1 MSVAVAELLLYPSY
15 LGDGPESPSRFH
27 VPVTVLCRS
36 SELLLLP
43 GDFLAGCVSP
53 TVTFLPAVGCHS
65 PSSPSLRAN
74 NKIEDQTKSDTSVK
88 LFLLYH
94 AYSFQ
99 QARFRKNDPPYDHCF
114 CCSLAR
120 LLTGAEERP

>member
-1 MSVAVAELLLYPSY
+1 M
-15 LGDGPESPSRFH
+15 
-27 VPVTVLCRS
+27 TVLCRS

-74 NKIEDQTKSDTSVK
+74 NKIADQTSLVWQIRYFCEAI
-88 LFLLYH
+88 LIYH
-94 AYSFQ
+94 AYPFQ
-99 QARFRKNDPPYDHCF
+99 QARFRNNDPPYDHCF
-114 CCSLAR
+114 IVFAAVLHSF
-120 LLTGAEERP
+120 